1 MTREEFARNALDI
14 AEERPRYELGGDG
27 SDGTCDCVGLC
38 IGALRRGGVKYK
50 NLHGTNWAARNE
62 AVELWKI
69 DRVSDLRVGD
79 TVLKAYEP
87 GDANWN
93 LPARYAND
101 PDQRD
106 YYHAGVV
113 VSVNPLRIVH
123 MTSPT
128 AKTDTTLGKW
138 RFAFLWRQLSSGNST
153 TQESEFMDTVKYGS
167 RGEDVIALQNAL
179 NAAGYTVDVD
189 GIFGKKTK
197 SAVERYQKEHGLS
210 VDGIVGENT
219 WKMLQS
225 DSATEAPESEEALHL
240 CLVFTDSAGNT
251 WIPVGDFSA
260 TLKVVND

>member
-1 MTREEFARNALDI
+1 MH
-14 AEERPRYELGGDG
+14 G
-27 SDGTCDCVGLC
+27 S
-38 IGALRRGGVKYK
+38 
-50 NLHGTNWAARNE
+50 NWAARNE

-69 DRVSDLRVGD
+69 DNVSELSVGD

-87 GDANWN
+87 GENGYN
-93 LPARYAND
+93 LPERYAND

-128 AKTDTTLGKW
+128 AKTDKTLGRW
-138 RFAFLWRQLSSGNST
+138 RFAFLWRQLSTEEADTIKQEEIPMNTLYQAVVST
-153 TQESEFMDTVKYGS
+153 KEDPLTLRNAPGGDKIGKLP
-167 RGEDVIALQNAL
+167 RGA
-179 NAAGYTVDVD
+179 TVDVLVVIED
-189 GIFGKKTK
+189 W
-197 SAVERYQKEHGLS
+197 AYVRYNGMSGYASMKYLEPCEPE
-210 VDGIVGENT
+210 GE
-219 WKMLQS
+219 
-225 DSATEAPESEEALHL
+225 DESIHL